1 MKIRKRISCCILF
14 FAVFSFFM
22 SAHATT
28 MLQRPKDMDDGY
40 WVDAYRYYM
49 ENISAYKGYAVLA
62 DFDLDG
68 APELLALDEQWPHAG
83 VDGCFVKYTGSNYVV
98 YEEYGIFL
106 EDDTLYLTQENGG
119 YAWYMSSSYA
129 GTGLYCTSVSRLSF
143 SERMQISEN
152 KWFELSG
159 NMDKGTEEY
168 SIGSRNVSKREYD
181 QEEAKWNSIT
191 KLFTLVPADYPYPRA
206 WDNAVNQYS
215 VTSQSKKSQS
225 TSNDSYVKGTS
236 GKSHLRLGPG
246 LGYDDVGVL
255 HVGET
260 ATFLNETSTD
270 ERGVVWYKVSF
281 DGKTCWVSSKY
292 TTLYNDSG
300 ASGADNSGFIAKSYV
315 KGTSGKS
322 HLRLGPGLGYD
333 DVGVFH
339 VGETATFL
347 NETSTD
353 ERGVVWY
360 KVSFGGKTCWVSS
373 KYTTLYSESGA
384 SRTDNSGYVAKQSYP
399 RGLVNEPE
407 NPSYYVPS
415 FYDVYLGYRSTDNN
429 SPSTSNAGTENWTIA
444 TRLVSAGGDF
454 YRVANCNEW
463 ISART
468 EADTNAEVLQRFYLG
483 EIVWVVGTWRE
494 WSLCV
499 CDNYHEDNYVCGW
512 ALSKYLNYVGYGYQ
526 DEYMDKISGGNQ
538 ENTNFVGDDF
548 DYEGSWDPG
557 QPLGSLIVANS
568 DQWVEMYIHS
578 SNLSEIIAYVPP
590 GATVTDCYDV
600 GDGYILCNYEGETG
614 FIRGEYLNMK

>member
-255 HVGET
+255 
-260 ATFLNETSTD
+260 
-270 ERGVVWYKVSF
+270 
-281 DGKTCWVSSKY
+281 
-292 TTLYNDSG
+292 
-300 ASGADNSGFIAKSYV
+300 
-315 KGTSGKS
+315 
-322 HLRLGPGLGYD
+322 
-333 DVGVFH
+333 H